1 MSSCLIFC
9 ILISFSNSYK
19 LFVKKYSTVEI
30 SCQFTTNEND
40 NVSWYFEE
48 STLIAIR
55 KDVNPDFK
63 SKFKIN
69 GYFNLQI
76 LNFTEADQGRYMCHG
91 ISGGK
96 YQQCTVILK
105 LCNNSRNSDVV
116 HETSIICT
124 KDNNT
129 QFDDTNNLKTLI
141 SIVTRPTSEY
151 SRITNRKEKR
161 EKERLMKYTC
171 LALNKEQCVTN
182 NHTFQLQVKWIL
194 SDEEEYTRETQD
206 VEDTYTCKC
215 NSSNMAENVYCNG
228 TVYTYFSNR
237 TMFLQDLKNSSAALY
252 ECEIDLNEMYRI
264 PIPSS
269 DIKPKPLYLVYVLT
283 GVFFVCGIPLVSIFL
298 WCVRRAFDQFKLNAE
313 NVARLN
319 EPHDL
324 PVEGYSSID
333 RRRRIEIGQAISYK
347 ANRASK
353 ASITDERGDGS
364 LLFRNSTNNQNFEQ
378 TRSADRLRVE
388 KIKTTTECNTETP
401 ILNYI
406 DLQFNSVTAGPKF
419 VIHGSTDKTPYAD
432 IDLTIK
438 ADPLPESDSSDDD
451 ETNHND
457 EFLTLNDIQKLRKPV

>member
-1 MSSCLIFC
+1 MFPE
-9 ILISFSNSYK
+9 
-19 LFVKKYSTVEI
+19 VT
-30 SCQFTTNEND
+30 
-40 NVSWYFEE
+40 
-48 STLIAIR
+48 
-55 KDVNPDFK
+55 PD
-63 SKFKIN
+63 KIN
-69 GYFNLQI
+69 YSAFVS
-76 LNFTEADQGRYMCHG
+76 D
-91 ISGGK
+91 
-96 YQQCTVILK
+96 
-105 LCNNSRNSDVV
+105 NSRNSDVV

-129 QFDDTNNLKTLI
+129 QFDDTNYLKTLI

-182 NHTFQLQVKWIL
+182 NHTFQLQVKFYSFPGIL
-194 SDEEEYTRETQD
+194 SDEEEYTQD

-215 NSSNMAENVYCNG
+215 NSSNMAENLYCNG

-269 DIKPKPLYLVYVLT
+269 DIKPKHNAYT
-283 GVFFVCGIPLVSIFL
+283 
-298 WCVRRAFDQFKLNAE
+298 DQFNVYCSIPSVQTD

-364 LLFRNSTNNQNFEQ
+364 LLFRNSTHNQNFEQ
-378 TRSADRLRVE
+378 TRSTDRLRVKE
-388 KIKTTTECNTETP
+388 IKTTTECNTETP

-451 ETNHND
+451 ETTHND